1 MSLANRDGV
10 LILYG
15 MDITMELENLIISD
29 KDFVRLS
36 KLDNHGLLGYEL
48 SRAVVMPE
56 DQVPPNVVRMNTRV
70 VYLDESN
77 GVSREVELVFP
88 EDVDLDIGKISVL
101 SPVGS
106 ALLGLEEGQTIDW
119 SFPNDPSRRLRVMS
133 VAKSNT

>member
-1 MSLANRDGV
+1 
-10 LILYG
+10 

-36 KLDNHGLLGYEL
+36 RLDNQGLLGYEL

-56 DQVPPNVVRMNTRV
+56 EQVPSTVVRMNTRV

-88 EDVDLDIGKISVL
+88 EDVDLDRGKISVL

-119 SFPNDPSRRLRVMS
+119 SFPNDPSRRLIVMS
-133 VAKSNT
+133 VAKVST

>member
-1 MSLANRDGV
+1 
-10 LILYG
+10 
-15 MDITMELENLIISD
+15 MDITMKLENLIISD

>member
-1 MSLANRDGV
+1 
-10 LILYG
+10 

-36 KLDNHGLLGYEL
+36 KLDNHGLLSYEL
-48 SRAVVMPE
+48 SRAVVVPE

-77 GVSREVELVFP
+77 GISREVELVFP
-88 EDVDLDIGKISVL
+88 EEVDLDVGKISVL

-133 VAKSNT
+133 VAKVNT